1 MFWMKAI
8 LFVLVCAVLGL
19 AVQNHRLSGK
29 VAGMG
34 QALRGGRPDSPA
46 MERNTFSAEVQ
57 QLREAGEREAAH
69 REDMDSLSN
78 ALSDRGIDWKP
89 AN

>member
-1 MFWMKAI
+1 MKVI
-8 LFVLVCAVLGL
+8 LFLLVCAVLGL

-34 QALRGGRPDSPA
+34 QVHRGGRPDSQER
-46 MERNTFSAEVQ
+46 ERNTFSAEVQ